1 MWVRMA
7 KCVHGNAAG
16 EIEIA
21 LAIGSNQPRAF
32 TALES
37 DIRTRENRQ
46 QVSLREGRRR
56 CVAGHNRSDRKDCG
70 RVDDNCAKSNN
81 GP

>member
-1 MWVRMA
+1 MA